1 MLQFRSKPSTEIVR
15 DDPLFSV
22 DGTQWCIPTTA
33 PAWVGLEL
41 SAKFADEGLAAA
53 QVFALRACLGED
65 GFAALRGA
73 KSMSQVDLVT
83 IINACVGRC
92 VGPKSLTEPT
102 TDSAN

>member
-1 MLQFRSKPSTEIVR
+1 MLEFTSKPSTEILR

-22 DGTQWCIPTTA
+22 DGTEWCIPTTA
-33 PAWVGLEL
+33 PAWVGLEM
-41 SAKFADEGLAAA
+41 STRFADEGLGAA
-53 QVFALRACLGED
+53 QVFALRTCLGED

-73 KSMSQVDLVT
+73 KSMSQVDLVA

-102 TDSAN
+102 TASAN